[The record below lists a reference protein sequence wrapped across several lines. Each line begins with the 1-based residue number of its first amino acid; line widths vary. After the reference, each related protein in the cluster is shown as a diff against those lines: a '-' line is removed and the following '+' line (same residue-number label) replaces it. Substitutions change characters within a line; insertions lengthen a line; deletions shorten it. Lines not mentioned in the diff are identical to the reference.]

1 MCVCVCVCGEAGGD
15 GEVGGENW
23 EPQLL
28 PALSGLLKEWG
39 WLWRGGGGGGRR
51 RGEMRVRERAR
62 KSLAGSPALS
72 FTPNQALV

>member
-1 MCVCVCVCGEAGGD
+1 MCVWGPDREVEGGR
-15 GEVGGENW
+15 ESW

-28 PALSGLLKEWG
+28 PSLSGLLKEWG
-39 WLWRGGGGGGRR
+39 WLWRGGEGK
-51 RGEMRVRERAR
+51 EMRVRERAR